1 MKRRTRVDAAQSKSK
16 AAPVTETVITT
27 TTTGRSVPLAHTAA
41 ERLAPVYQGVA
52 AKAAPLATGAAA
64 AAGAALPLAH
74 QVYGKAVPLAA
85 GVAAAAVPLAQQAY
99 EKAAPLATNAAAAA
113 GPLAHQAYER
123 TAPLAHQAYEKTAP
137 LAGQAVHAIAD
148 YAHAVADRA
157 APLTEAASH
166 NIAPVLAGGAAAAH
180 QAVDRVAPALENV
193 RERVS
198 DQLLPSVG
206 TALTTAATSPLA
218 VEAVRR
224 GRATV
229 AAARGE
235 LTLPEEKEGGSWV
248 KRVAV
253 VAALAGVAVVV
264 VRKLLASGQDSGW
277 QAARPS
283 APSPAPTTT
292 TPAPVTTPEP
302 SASVDDAAGTGV
314 LDDVVEAQ
322 DGGQDPTPE
331 AVSPETVSA
340 EPTASSYGE
349 GSYTGSEPPEGFV
362 IKGNENS
369 KKYHLP
375 GGGGYDQTV
384 AEVWFDSEEA
394 AERAGFVRAQG

>member
-1 MKRRTRVDAAQSKSK
+1 MKRRTRVDAAQSK

-27 TTTGRSVPLAHTAA
+27 TTTEGSVPLAHTAA
-41 ERLAPVYQGVA
+41 ERLAPLYQGVA

-85 GVAAAAVPLAQQAY
+85 GMAAAAVPLAQQAY
-99 EKAAPLATNAAAAA
+99 EKAGPLATNAAAAA
-113 GPLAHQAYER
+113 GPLAHQAYEKA
-123 TAPLAHQAYEKTAP
+123 APLAHEAYEKTAP
-137 LAGQAVHAIAD
+137 LAAQAVHAIAA
-148 YAHAVADRA
+148 YAQAVADRA
-157 APLTEAASH
+157 APLTEAATV

-180 QAVDRVAPALENV
+180 QAVDRVGPALENV

-198 DQLLPSVG
+198 DQLLPGVG

-264 VRKLLASGQDSGW
+264 VRKLLAGGQDSGW

-283 APSPAPTTT
+283 TPSPTPAST
-292 TPAPVTTPEP
+292 TPATNTP
-302 SASVDDAAGTGV
+302 A
-314 LDDVVEAQ
+314 
-322 DGGQDPTPE
+322 
-331 AVSPETVSA
+331 TVSA
-340 EPTASSYGE
+340 PEPTAPADDTVEVSAADDAVEVRDGEHGETMEAVGSEPGPSSYGE
-349 GSYTGSEPPEGFV
+349 GSYTGTEPPEGFV

-369 KKYHLP
+369 MKYHLP
-375 GGGGYDQTV
+375 GGGGYDQTI